1 MRPCLMTTDFHGKTI
16 LGLVE
21 EVEFKSD
28 GLVRHIMAK
37 IDTGATSSSIDMRLA
52 SELRLGPVIES
63 RMVNSAHG
71 SKLRPVVEIDLVIK
85 GRHLKAK
92 FTIADRSHLRYHVL
106 IGLNILKQGFV
117 IVPE

>member
-1 MRPCLMTTDFHGKTI
+1 MTPEFRGKTV
-16 LGLVE
+16 LSLVE
-21 EVEFKSD
+21 EVELRGD
-28 GLVRHIMAK
+28 GLAKKVLAK
-37 IDTGATSSSIDMRLA
+37 IDTGATSSSIDTRLA

-63 RMVNSAHG
+63 KLVKSAHG
-71 SKLRPVVEIDLVIK
+71 TKLRPVVEADLTIK

-106 IGLNILKQGFV
+106 IGINILKQGFV